1 MKNAKPEDSQI
12 SADEHD
18 KALGE
23 RLRAARLQQGLK
35 LKDVAERTEMS
46 IALISQVERGI
57 SSPSMRT
64 LRAIC
69 RALGIDGASLLAP
82 ATGAAPGDEQSE
94 FTVRVAA
101 RTPLKLGNN
110 GVTKYRITPASCA
123 TLEGFL
129 MELEPGAAS
138 DPGFLVQASD
148 KIGYVLSGKLQ
159 VFVDDKS
166 FLLEAGDS
174 YGFSGS
180 HPYRWQNGW
189 DEKTVFLVVNSNHFY
204 V

>member
-1 MKNAKPEDSQI
+1 MKIDKPEDSPN

-57 SSPSMRT
+57 SSPSIRT

-69 RALGIDGASLLAP
+69 HALDIDGASLLTPAP
-82 ATGAAPGDEQSE
+82 AGPVNDDQNE
-94 FTVRVAA
+94 FTVRVSA
-101 RTPLKLGNN
+101 RKPLKLGNN
-110 GVTKYRITPASCA
+110 GVTKYRITPSSCA
-123 TLEGFL
+123 ALEGFL

-148 KIGYVLSGKLQ
+148 KIGYVLTGKLQ

-189 DEKTVFLVVNSNHFY
+189 DQKTVFLVVNSTHFY

>member
-1 MKNAKPEDSQI
+1 MKSDKPEDSQI
-12 SADEHD
+12 PADDHD

-23 RLRAARLQQGLK
+23 RLRAARLAQGLK

-57 SSPSMRT
+57 SSPSIRS
-64 LRAIC
+64 LRVIC
-69 RALGIDGASLLAP
+69 QALGIDGASLLAP
-82 ATGAAPGDEQSE
+82 PSSSPANDEHSE
-94 FTVRVAA
+94 FTVRMSA
-101 RTPLKLGNN
+101 RKPLKIGNN
-110 GVTKYRITPASCA
+110 GVTKYRITPSSCA
-123 TLEGFL
+123 ALEGFL
-129 MELEPGAAS
+129 MELDPGAAS

-159 VFVDDKS
+159 VFVDDKT

-189 DEKTVFLVVNSNHFY
+189 DQKTVFLVINSTHFY

>member
-1 MKNAKPEDSQI
+1 MKSDKPEDSPNA
-12 SADEHD
+12 ADEHD

-35 LKDVAERTEMS
+35 LKDVAERADMS
-46 IALISQVERGI
+46 IALISQVERGL
-57 SSPSMRT
+57 SSPSMRS

-69 RALGIDGASLLAP
+69 HALGIDGASLLAP
-82 ATGAAPGDEQSE
+82 APSGPVSDEQNE

-101 RTPLKLGNN
+101 RKPLKLGNN
-110 GVTKYRITPASCA
+110 GVTKYRITPSSCA

-159 VFVDDKS
+159 IFVDDKS

-189 DEKTVFLVVNSNHFY
+189 DQKTVFLVVNSNHFY

>member
-1 MKNAKPEDSQI
+1 MKTDSLENAPA
-12 SADEHD
+12 SADDHD

-23 RLRAARLQQGLK
+23 RLRAARLQRGLK

-46 IALISQVERGI
+46 IALISQVERGV
-57 SSPSMRT
+57 SSPSIRS

-69 RALGIDGASLLAP
+69 HALGIDGASLLAP
-82 ATGAAPGDEQSE
+82 AAGGAATDEQNE
-94 FTVRVAA
+94 FTVRAST
-101 RTPLKLGNN
+101 RKPLKLGNN
-110 GVTKYRITPASCA
+110 GVTKYRITPGSCA

-129 MELEPGAAS
+129 MELEPGATS

-148 KIGYVLSGKLQ
+148 KIGYVLSGRLQ
-159 VFVDDKS
+159 VYVDDKS

-189 DEKTVFLVVNSNHFY
+189 DQKTVFLVINSTHFY